1 MSVSACLP
9 TLISNTNTLGLGLPV
24 NRFAIGLLSRS
35 RSVCCLFVSYICCL
49 SVCKYLPACLVYL
62 PACLLPVGISGCL
75 SVFLPTR
82 IYNTMGLGLAI
93 NRLAILEL
101 DLGLSTVYLSRMY
114 VVCLSVCLSVSLPA
128 CLP

>member
-1 MSVSACLP
+1 MLSV
-9 TLISNTNTLGLGLPV
+9 
-24 NRFAIGLLSRS
+24 
-35 RSVCCLFVSYICCL
+35 CL
-49 SVCKYLPACLVYL
+49 SVCICLPARVYL
-62 PACLLPVGISGCL
+62 RACLLPARMSGCL
-75 SVFLPTR
+75 SAFLPTR

-114 VVCLSVCLSVSLPA
+114 VVCLSVCLSVYLPA

>member
-1 MSVSACLP
+1 M
-9 TLISNTNTLGLGLPV
+9 
-24 NRFAIGLLSRS
+24 
-35 RSVCCLFVSYICCL
+35 L
-49 SVCKYLPACLVYL
+49 SVCLYVSAYLPVCI
-62 PACLLPVGISGCL
+62 CLPVRMSGCL

-114 VVCLSVCLSVSLPA
+114 VVCLPA

>member
-1 MSVSACLP
+1 MLSV
-9 TLISNTNTLGLGLPV
+9 
-24 NRFAIGLLSRS
+24 
-35 RSVCCLFVSYICCL
+35 CL
-49 SVCKYLPACLVYL
+49 SVCICLPACVYL
-62 PACLLPVGISGCL
+62 PACLLPVRMSGCL

-114 VVCLSVCLSVSLPA
+114 VVCLSVCLSVYLPA

>member
-1 MSVSACLP
+1 MLSVCLYVSACLP
-9 TLISNTNTLGLGLPV
+9 VCICLPV
-24 NRFAIGLLSRS
+24 RM
-35 RSVCCLFVSYICCL
+35 
-49 SVCKYLPACLVYL
+49 
-62 PACLLPVGISGCL
+62 SGCL

-114 VVCLSVCLSVSLPA
+114 VVCLSVCLSVYLPA